1 MKTPFSLLLPVCCLL
16 SACAVGPDYVRPETP
31 TAAAFPEATP
41 GGVAVGEKWWQGF
54 GDNQLNAFVEQAL
67 AANVDV
73 RVAAGR
79 VEEAAAGL
87 ADVSGAQLPQIDAS
101 AGAAKSKVSDNGYTP
116 INSTNGRNR
125 TVYRAGLA
133 TSFELDF
140 WGKLRR
146 ATEAARA
153 QLLATSEARAQVE
166 LAVATSVVRTYAL
179 AQSAGVQQRSAE
191 ELVAIRTEER
201 RIVGFR
207 FAVGS
212 ANASDRALAEVNL
225 SAAVASLSDARRARA
240 SAEHLLGFLVGRP
253 DLVLPAKASEALAL
267 PPAPAAGLPSDLL
280 RRRPDVLSAEQ
291 SLIAANARIGYVKAA
306 YFPTFTL
313 TGALGN
319 ESRDFAQL
327 FTASSATTNLGL
339 DMRVPLFDFGR
350 TAARVEGAVAVQHQ
364 AAATYEKAVLTA
376 FREVRDAL
384 SDVRETIESAR
395 SAESREASAQ
405 EAFRV
410 AAARQAAGELPL
422 ADFLLARRLLA
433 ESKVAVARVRYDRIG
448 AQVDLIKALGGA
460 RVDAAA
466 K

>member
-1 MKTPFSLLLPVCCLL
+1 MKTSVSLLLPLSFLL

-31 TAAAFPEATP
+31 TAGVFPEATP

-54 GDNQLNAFVEQAL
+54 GDAQLSAFVEQAL
-67 AANVDV
+67 LANVDV
-73 RVAAGR
+73 RIAAGR

-87 ADVSGAQLPQIDAS
+87 ADVAGARLPQIDAS
-101 AGAAKSKVSDNGYTP
+101 AGAAQSKVSDNGYTP
-116 INSTNGRNR
+116 ISSTNGRNR

-153 QLLATSEARAQVE
+153 QLLATTEARTQVE
-166 LAVATSVVRTYAL
+166 LAVAASVVRAYAL
-179 AQSAGVQQRSAE
+179 AQSAAVQQRSAE

-201 RIVGFR
+201 RIVGAR

-212 ANASDRALAEVNL
+212 ANASDRAQAEVNVA
-225 SAAVASLSDARRARA
+225 AAVATLSDARRVRA
-240 SAEHLLGFLVGRP
+240 NAEHLLGFLVGRP
-253 DLVLPAKASEALAL
+253 DLVLPTAGAVALV
-267 PPAPAAGLPSDLL
+267 PPPPAAGLPVDLL
-280 RRRPDVLSAEQ
+280 RRRPDVLAAEQ
-291 SLIAANARIGYVKAA
+291 ALVAANARIGYVKAT
-306 YFPTFTL
+306 YLPSFTL
-313 TGALGN
+313 TGALGS
-319 ESRDFAQL
+319 ESRDLAQL
-327 FTASSATTNLGL
+327 FTAASATSSLGVDL
-339 DMRVPLFDFGR
+339 RAPVFDFGR
-350 TAARVEGAVAVQHQ
+350 GAARVEGAVALQHQ

-395 SAESREASAQ
+395 AAELREASAQ

-410 AAARQAAGELPL
+410 AEVRQAAGQLPL
-422 ADFLLARRLLA
+422 AEHLLARRLLA
-433 ESKVAVARVRYDRIG
+433 ESTAAVARVRHDRIG

-460 RVDAAA
+460 RVEVPA